1 MTPVASITTHWP
13 AWMTSVGALSRS
25 NSLVRS
31 RCHTCGA
38 LLRIDIGQLVARHGA
53 DWTLIDR
60 SERCA
65 VVGCS
70 GSSVYLASWSY
81 GRPWRVLRNADPG
94 IMAGAG

>member
-1 MTPVASITTHWP
+1 
-13 AWMTSVGALSRS
+13 
-25 NSLVRS
+25 
-31 RCHTCGA
+31 
-38 LLRIDIGQLVARHGA
+38 LVAQHGA

-81 GRPWRVLRNADPG
+81 GRPWRVLRDADPA
-94 IMAGAG
+94 MLAGAG